1 MGLEMPEIS
10 RATAATSPH
19 SATCSI
25 SSTFSAERLDGQGD
39 RCDWPAQRGTEEGG
53 GYAEGGIIPVNIGR
67 GIAQAIAQPIM
78 EDWRQANQVVKNI
91 RNQYPV
97 TDSIAG
103 IHPAI
108 SAAQVANDVMSGDVG
123 GDTAL
128 NLAQSVPILKGI
140 SGAAKALNKQSGAT
154 INGVKYIVDMPN
166 TVRKNTAITVG
177 QTLGPPANAYSRG
190 GIMPV
195 VGAGTGTSDSV
206 PVVVAGQD
214 VRLSN
219 GEGAAILP
227 ARTMRNPAAVQA
239 VEGIIEATNGKP
251 PVRGE
256 RGLAYG
262 GILGQQNQTGI
273 SGVWRTGNS
282 FTQTDSGPSIRTPSI
297 AAMPYPAAQPVSAQ
311 PVPTQTTTTN
321 IVRNGNSFS
330 AAPPSLSSQALT
342 SPAGQP
348 APRPRHWSARRPQSS
363 RLCNSLLQR
372 RPPDYRRLRQQ
383 SGADTA
389 VSETTR

>member
-1 MGLEMPEIS
+1 M
-10 RATAATSPH
+10 
-19 SATCSI
+19 SAGIPRLILPSLFRYLKEYQG
-25 SSTFSAERLDGQGD
+25 SKSAK
-39 RCDWPAQRGTEEGG
+39 
-53 GYAEGGIIPVNIGR
+53 
-67 GIAQAIAQPIM
+67 QAI
-78 EDWRQANQVVKNI
+78 R
-91 RNQYPV
+91 
-97 TDSIAG
+97 
-103 IHPAI
+103 
-108 SAAQVANDVMSGDVG
+108 
-123 GDTAL
+123 
-128 NLAQSVPILKGI
+128 
-140 SGAAKALNKQSGAT
+140 AT

-256 RGLAYG
+256 RVGLRRDSRPAEPDRNQRSLAYREQLHADG
-262 GILGQQNQTGI
+262 FRAIH
-273 SGVWRTGNS
+273 
-282 FTQTDSGPSIRTPSI
+282 RTPAIQQQFIRRLNPFPRS
-297 AAMPYPAAQPVSAQ
+297 QF
-311 PVPTQTTTTN
+311 PTQTPTTN

-348 APRPRHWSARRPQSS
+348 APAGHWSARRLQSS
-363 RLCNSLLQR
+363 RPCHLLRR
-372 RPPDYRRLRQQ
+372 RPPTTDAYGNSLAQTQRYQKQLDELQKGLR
-383 SGADTA
+383 
-389 VSETTR
+389 TRS

>member
-1 MGLEMPEIS
+1 MPGFLSGLGNGADRDEKETGEVHGRWGRDSGNAGTDAGEDERQVWAWRCREIS

-206 PVVVAGQD
+206 PVVVAG
-214 VRLSN
+214 RMC
-219 GEGAAILP
+219 ACRT
-227 ARTMRNPAAVQA
+227 ARA
-239 VEGIIEATNGKP
+239 
-251 PVRGE
+251 
-256 RGLAYG
+256 
-262 GILGQQNQTGI
+262 
-273 SGVWRTGNS
+273 
-282 FTQTDSGPSIRTPSI
+282 
-297 AAMPYPAAQPVSAQ
+297 
-311 PVPTQTTTTN
+311 
-321 IVRNGNSFS
+321 
-330 AAPPSLSSQALT
+330 
-342 SPAGQP
+342 
-348 APRPRHWSARRPQSS
+348 RPFFRPG
-363 RLCNSLLQR
+363 R
-372 RPPDYRRLRQQ
+372 
-383 SGADTA
+383 
-389 VSETTR
+389 